1 MMTILTLDATE
12 VLKEKPFTRPQAT
25 RRDLDHMM
33 TMLNHLRRMVL
44 GFNPEFRVPAPW
56 RTEHR
61 QPDGR
66 VHKLVICDLPP
77 LRLRNELNV
86 VGFFGQARA
95 GRDLTMLLEVNDQLV
110 DEFRNYP
117 GILTYSTLQLGRRGN
132 FGNLILHDRP
142 ETREEWRSSIRHTQA
157 ATELSPVAYHSV
169 RIHNGFLP
177 KGLLNRDRPIITV
190 TKYWDFDD
198 GWHGQRNFSPP
209 GAMEVSSPGG
219 GGVT

>member
-1 MMTILTLDATE
+1 MTTLTIAANEILSDR
-12 VLKEKPFTRPQAT
+12 PFTRPEAT
-25 RRDLDHMM
+25 ARDLRHMV
-33 TMLNHLRRMVL
+33 TMLNHVRRMVV
-44 GFNPEFRVPAPW
+44 GFNPDFRVPAPW

-66 VHKLVICDLPP
+66 IHKLVICDLPP
-77 LRLRNELNV
+77 LRMHQELSV

-95 GRDLTMLLEVNDQLV
+95 GRNLAGLLEVNDSLV
-110 DEFRNYP
+110 EEFRNYP

-142 ETREEWRSSIRHTQA
+142 ETRELWRSSARHVQA
-157 ATELSPVAYHSV
+157 ATELSPAAYHSV

-177 KGLLNRDRPIITV
+177 QGLLNRWRPVITV

-198 GWHGQRNFSPP
+198 GWQWIRVFGYPSELAPAP
-209 GAMEVSSPGG
+209 AAV
-219 GGVT
+219 